1 MAAAIGGEG
10 GTAEVPVRKDWDAE
24 SARLAARAL
33 RAGEPTAW
41 FEELYAAGRCREID
55 MPWDRPSPLPL
66 LQDWLQLRAW
76 GDNRSA
82 VVVVGCGLG
91 IDAEYIA
98 ANGFQTTAFDISETA
113 VRTARER
120 YPNSS
125 VSYCSADL
133 LSMPSAWLRA
143 FDLVVE
149 IINIQALPLTLRPQA
164 VAAVASLVTA
174 GGTLLA
180 VENVRQ
186 DSDPMPDR
194 PPWPFSRTEIES
206 FAENGLETVAIDQS
220 IDPVRGPR
228 WRAEFT
234 RHVP

>member
-1 MAAAIGGEG
+1 VAAASGGEG
-10 GTAEVPVRKDWDAE
+10 GTAEVAVRKDWDAE

-41 FEELYAAGRCREID
+41 FEELYAAGRRREID

-66 LQDWLQLRAW
+66 LADWLQLRAW
-76 GDNRSA
+76 DDNRSG
-82 VVVVGCGLG
+82 VVVGCGLG

-113 VRTARER
+113 VRTATER
-120 YPNSS
+120 YPNSP
-125 VSYCSADL
+125 VSYCRADL
-133 LSMPSAWLRA
+133 LSVPSAWLRA

-149 IINIQALPLTLRPQA
+149 IITIRALPLAVRPQA
-164 VAAVASLVTA
+164 VAAVASLVAA

-180 VENVRQ
+180 IENVRQ

-194 PPWPFSRTEIES
+194 PPWPFSRPEIES
-206 FAENGLETVAIDQS
+206 FAENGLETVAIDQN

-234 RHVP
+234 CHMP

>member
-1 MAAAIGGEG
+1 MAAASDGER
-10 GTAEVPVRKDWDAE
+10 GTAKVPGRKDWDAE

-41 FEELYAAGRCREID
+41 FEELYAAGRRREID
-55 MPWDRPSPLPL
+55 MPWDRPGPLPL
-66 LQDWLQLRAW
+66 LADWLQLRAW

-82 VVVVGCGLG
+82 VVVGCGLG

-98 ANGFQTTAFDISETA
+98 AHGFQTTAFDISETA
-113 VRTARER
+113 IRTATQR
-120 YPNSS
+120 YPNSP
-125 VSYCSADL
+125 VSYRSADL
-133 LSMPSAWLRA
+133 LSVPSAWLRA

-149 IINIQALPLTLRPQA
+149 IINIQALPLTLRPRA
-164 VAAVASLVTA
+164 VAAVASLVAA
-174 GGTLLA
+174 GGTVLA
-180 VENVRQ
+180 VENLRQ

-220 IDPVRGPR
+220 MDPVGGPR

-234 RHVP
+234 RPMP

>member
-1 MAAAIGGEG
+1 MAAASDGER
-10 GTAEVPVRKDWDAE
+10 GTAKVPVRKDWDAE

-41 FEELYAAGRCREID
+41 FEELYAAGRRREID

-66 LQDWLQLRAW
+66 LQDWLQLQAA

-82 VVVVGCGLG
+82 VVVGCGLG

-113 VRTARER
+113 IRTAKER
-120 YPNSS
+120 YPNSP
-125 VSYCSADL
+125 VSHCNADL
-133 LSMPSAWLRA
+133 LSVPSAWLRA

-149 IINIQALPLTLRPQA
+149 IINIQALPLTLRPRA
-164 VAAVASLVTA
+164 VAAVASLVAA

-180 VENVRQ
+180 VENLRQ

-220 IDPVRGPR
+220 MDPVRGPR
-228 WRAEFT
+228 WRAEFI
-234 RHVP
+234 RHMP